1 MKPRSQSGAITL
13 DHRGMDIRIS
23 GASKQYENSGRTL
36 QVLSGVD
43 LHIQAGEFVSIVGR
57 SGCGKSTL
65 LKAIAGLESIDD
77 GSILVGETPATAG
90 REDVG
95 IMLQMPALMP
105 WRTVLANVLLPYVI
119 QRGNKSEGLVRADEA
134 LELVGLSAFRDA
146 YPWQLSGGMQQRV
159 SLARLLVRHPTVQL
173 MDEPFGALDEFTRE
187 RLNLEY
193 SNVVQ
198 DQEGTTVVFV
208 THSIAEAVLM
218 SDRVVVMG
226 AKPGRILGEVL
237 VEIPRPRSPKIINTP
252 EFIAASASIRGML
265 DSAGGE

>member
-1 MKPRSQSGAITL
+1 
-13 DHRGMDIRIS
+13 MDIRIT
-23 GASKQYENSGRTL
+23 GASKQYAHSGRPL
-36 QVLSGVD
+36 QVLSEVD

-65 LKAIAGLESIDD
+65 LKAIAGLESVDG
-77 GSILVGETPATAG
+77 GSILVGQEPAAAG
-90 REDVG
+90 RPDVG

-119 QRGNKSEGLVRADEA
+119 QRGDKAEGLSRANEA
-134 LELVGLSAFRDA
+134 LELVGLTAFRDA

-159 SLARLLVRHPTVQL
+159 SLARLLVRRPTVQL

-193 SNVVQ
+193 ANVVRH
-198 DQEGTTVVFV
+198 QEGTTVVFV

-226 AKPGRILGEVL
+226 ARPGRVLGEVS
-237 VEIPRPRSPKIINTP
+237 VDIPRPRSPKLIDTE
-252 EFIAASASIRGML
+252 EFIAASATIRGLL
-265 DSAGGE
+265 DLAGGE